1 MEERKITLVD
11 DEQTLEF
18 YVLEETK
25 LNGSDYLLVTDAE
38 DEEEEADCYILKD
51 MSREGE
57 ADALYEF
64 VEDEAELEGLMKI
77 FEELLDDVN
86 EEKVKDLLREKGLK
100 VTSQR
105 LMVLNILSAHG
116 DEHLTVEEI
125 YDLAKE
131 ESPEIGLA
139 TIYRTVQVLLELH
152 VIEKVTFDDGF
163 ARYELNGE
171 ETGSGHRH
179 HHAICTQCG
188 KVYSLETDLL
198 DTLEKQVFESLGF
211 EVTDHEVKLYGLC
224 SACRRKAQNAMEVK
238 T

>member
-1 MEERKITLVD
+1 M
-11 DEQTLEF
+11 
-18 YVLEETK
+18 
-25 LNGSDYLLVTDAE
+25 
-38 DEEEEADCYILKD
+38 
-51 MSREGE
+51 
-57 ADALYEF
+57 
-64 VEDEAELEGLMKI
+64 
-77 FEELLDDVN
+77 N

-139 TIYRTVQVLLELH
+139 TIYKTVQVLLELH

>member
-1 MEERKITLVD
+1 M
-11 DEQTLEF
+11 
-18 YVLEETK
+18 
-25 LNGSDYLLVTDAE
+25 
-38 DEEEEADCYILKD
+38 
-51 MSREGE
+51 
-57 ADALYEF
+57 
-64 VEDEAELEGLMKI
+64 
-77 FEELLDDVN
+77 N

-105 LMVLNILSAHG
+105 LMVLNILSIHG

-198 DTLEKQVFESLGF
+198 DTLEKQVFKSLGF

>member
-1 MEERKITLVD
+1 M
-11 DEQTLEF
+11 
-18 YVLEETK
+18 
-25 LNGSDYLLVTDAE
+25 
-38 DEEEEADCYILKD
+38 
-51 MSREGE
+51 
-57 ADALYEF
+57 
-64 VEDEAELEGLMKI
+64 
-77 FEELLDDVN
+77 N

-105 LMVLNILSAHG
+105 LMVLNILTAHG

>member
-1 MEERKITLVD
+1 M
-11 DEQTLEF
+11 
-18 YVLEETK
+18 
-25 LNGSDYLLVTDAE
+25 
-38 DEEEEADCYILKD
+38 
-51 MSREGE
+51 
-57 ADALYEF
+57 
-64 VEDEAELEGLMKI
+64 
-77 FEELLDDVN
+77 N

-171 ETGSGHRH
+171 GTGSGHRH

-188 KVYSLETDLL
+188 KVYALETDLL

>member
-1 MEERKITLVD
+1 M
-11 DEQTLEF
+11 
-18 YVLEETK
+18 
-25 LNGSDYLLVTDAE
+25 
-38 DEEEEADCYILKD
+38 
-51 MSREGE
+51 
-57 ADALYEF
+57 
-64 VEDEAELEGLMKI
+64 
-77 FEELLDDVN
+77 N

-163 ARYELNGE
+163 AREELNGE
-171 ETGSGHRH
+171 ETGSGHRQPQ
-179 HHAICTQCG
+179 AICTQCG

-211 EVTDHEVKLYGLC
+211 EVTDHEVELYGLC

>member
-1 MEERKITLVD
+1 M
-11 DEQTLEF
+11 
-18 YVLEETK
+18 
-25 LNGSDYLLVTDAE
+25 
-38 DEEEEADCYILKD
+38 
-51 MSREGE
+51 
-57 ADALYEF
+57 
-64 VEDEAELEGLMKI
+64 
-77 FEELLDDVN
+77 N

-105 LMVLNILSAHG
+105 LMVSNILSAHG

>member
-1 MEERKITLVD
+1 M
-11 DEQTLEF
+11 
-18 YVLEETK
+18 
-25 LNGSDYLLVTDAE
+25 
-38 DEEEEADCYILKD
+38 
-51 MSREGE
+51 
-57 ADALYEF
+57 
-64 VEDEAELEGLMKI
+64 
-77 FEELLDDVN
+77 N

-139 TIYRTVQVLLELH
+139 AIYRTVQVLLELH

>member
-1 MEERKITLVD
+1 M
-11 DEQTLEF
+11 
-18 YVLEETK
+18 
-25 LNGSDYLLVTDAE
+25 
-38 DEEEEADCYILKD
+38 
-51 MSREGE
+51 
-57 ADALYEF
+57 
-64 VEDEAELEGLMKI
+64 
-77 FEELLDDVN
+77 N
-86 EEKVKDLLREKGLK
+86 EEKVKDLLRGKGLK

-105 LMVLNILSAHG
+105 LMFLNILSAHG

>member
-1 MEERKITLVD
+1 M
-11 DEQTLEF
+11 
-18 YVLEETK
+18 
-25 LNGSDYLLVTDAE
+25 
-38 DEEEEADCYILKD
+38 
-51 MSREGE
+51 
-57 ADALYEF
+57 
-64 VEDEAELEGLMKI
+64 
-77 FEELLDDVN
+77 N

-105 LMVLNILSAHG
+105 LMVLNIKSAPMM
-116 DEHLTVEEI
+116 DEHHPRWRRSMTWQ
-125 YDLAKE
+125 KE

-198 DTLEKQVFESLGF
+198 DTLEKAGVRES
-211 EVTDHEVKLYGLC
+211 GL
-224 SACRRKAQNAMEVK
+224 
-238 T
+238 

>member
-1 MEERKITLVD
+1 M
-11 DEQTLEF
+11 
-18 YVLEETK
+18 
-25 LNGSDYLLVTDAE
+25 
-38 DEEEEADCYILKD
+38 
-51 MSREGE
+51 
-57 ADALYEF
+57 
-64 VEDEAELEGLMKI
+64 
-77 FEELLDDVN
+77 N

-105 LMVLNILSAHG
+105 FMVLNILSAHG

-188 KVYSLETDLL
+188 KVYSLETDPL

>member
-1 MEERKITLVD
+1 M
-11 DEQTLEF
+11 
-18 YVLEETK
+18 
-25 LNGSDYLLVTDAE
+25 
-38 DEEEEADCYILKD
+38 
-51 MSREGE
+51 
-57 ADALYEF
+57 
-64 VEDEAELEGLMKI
+64 
-77 FEELLDDVN
+77 N
-86 EEKVKDLLREKGLK
+86 EEKVMDLLREKGLK

>member
-1 MEERKITLVD
+1 M
-11 DEQTLEF
+11 
-18 YVLEETK
+18 
-25 LNGSDYLLVTDAE
+25 
-38 DEEEEADCYILKD
+38 
-51 MSREGE
+51 
-57 ADALYEF
+57 
-64 VEDEAELEGLMKI
+64 
-77 FEELLDDVN
+77 N

-116 DEHLTVEEI
+116 DEHRTVEEI

>member
-1 MEERKITLVD
+1 M
-11 DEQTLEF
+11 
-18 YVLEETK
+18 
-25 LNGSDYLLVTDAE
+25 
-38 DEEEEADCYILKD
+38 
-51 MSREGE
+51 
-57 ADALYEF
+57 
-64 VEDEAELEGLMKI
+64 
-77 FEELLDDVN
+77 N

-198 DTLEKQVFESLGF
+198 DTLEKQLFESLGF

>member
-1 MEERKITLVD
+1 M
-11 DEQTLEF
+11 
-18 YVLEETK
+18 
-25 LNGSDYLLVTDAE
+25 
-38 DEEEEADCYILKD
+38 
-51 MSREGE
+51 
-57 ADALYEF
+57 
-64 VEDEAELEGLMKI
+64 
-77 FEELLDDVN
+77 N

-211 EVTDHEVKLYGLC
+211 EVTDHEVRLYGLC

>member
-1 MEERKITLVD
+1 M
-11 DEQTLEF
+11 
-18 YVLEETK
+18 
-25 LNGSDYLLVTDAE
+25 
-38 DEEEEADCYILKD
+38 
-51 MSREGE
+51 
-57 ADALYEF
+57 
-64 VEDEAELEGLMKI
+64 
-77 FEELLDDVN
+77 N

-100 VTSQR
+100 VTGQR

>member
-1 MEERKITLVD
+1 M
-11 DEQTLEF
+11 
-18 YVLEETK
+18 
-25 LNGSDYLLVTDAE
+25 
-38 DEEEEADCYILKD
+38 
-51 MSREGE
+51 
-57 ADALYEF
+57 
-64 VEDEAELEGLMKI
+64 
-77 FEELLDDVN
+77 N

-188 KVYSLETDLL
+188 KVYALETDLL

-211 EVTDHEVKLYGLC
+211 EVTDHEIKLYGLC

>member
-1 MEERKITLVD
+1 M
-11 DEQTLEF
+11 
-18 YVLEETK
+18 
-25 LNGSDYLLVTDAE
+25 
-38 DEEEEADCYILKD
+38 
-51 MSREGE
+51 
-57 ADALYEF
+57 
-64 VEDEAELEGLMKI
+64 
-77 FEELLDDVN
+77 N

-152 VIEKVTFDDGF
+152 VIEKATFDDGF

>member
-1 MEERKITLVD
+1 M
-11 DEQTLEF
+11 
-18 YVLEETK
+18 
-25 LNGSDYLLVTDAE
+25 
-38 DEEEEADCYILKD
+38 
-51 MSREGE
+51 
-57 ADALYEF
+57 
-64 VEDEAELEGLMKI
+64 
-77 FEELLDDVN
+77 N

-116 DEHLTVEEI
+116 DEHLTVEDI

-131 ESPEIGLA
+131 ESQEIGLA

>member
-1 MEERKITLVD
+1 M
-11 DEQTLEF
+11 
-18 YVLEETK
+18 
-25 LNGSDYLLVTDAE
+25 
-38 DEEEEADCYILKD
+38 
-51 MSREGE
+51 
-57 ADALYEF
+57 
-64 VEDEAELEGLMKI
+64 
-77 FEELLDDVN
+77 N

-179 HHAICTQCG
+179 HHAICTGCG
-188 KVYSLETDLL
+188 KVYSLESDLL
-198 DTLEKQVFESLGF
+198 DSLEEEVMEKLGF
-211 EVTDHEVKLYGLC
+211 LVTNHEVKLYGLC
-224 SACRRKAQNAMEVK
+224 SECRTKNENKKEVMNREEREK
-238 T
+238 

>member
-1 MEERKITLVD
+1 M
-11 DEQTLEF
+11 
-18 YVLEETK
+18 
-25 LNGSDYLLVTDAE
+25 
-38 DEEEEADCYILKD
+38 
-51 MSREGE
+51 
-57 ADALYEF
+57 
-64 VEDEAELEGLMKI
+64 
-77 FEELLDDVN
+77 N

-105 LMVLNILSAHG
+105 LMVLNILSTHG

-198 DTLEKQVFESLGF
+198 DTLEKQVFKSLGF
-211 EVTDHEVKLYGLC
+211 EVTDHEVKD
-224 SACRRKAQNAMEVK
+224 RKSVV
-238 T
+238 

>member
-1 MEERKITLVD
+1 M
-11 DEQTLEF
+11 
-18 YVLEETK
+18 
-25 LNGSDYLLVTDAE
+25 
-38 DEEEEADCYILKD
+38 
-51 MSREGE
+51 
-57 ADALYEF
+57 
-64 VEDEAELEGLMKI
+64 
-77 FEELLDDVN
+77 N

-125 YDLAKE
+125 YDLSKE

>member
-1 MEERKITLVD
+1 M
-11 DEQTLEF
+11 
-18 YVLEETK
+18 
-25 LNGSDYLLVTDAE
+25 
-38 DEEEEADCYILKD
+38 
-51 MSREGE
+51 
-57 ADALYEF
+57 
-64 VEDEAELEGLMKI
+64 
-77 FEELLDDVN
+77 N

-188 KVYSLETDLL
+188 KVYSLATDLL

>member
-1 MEERKITLVD
+1 M
-11 DEQTLEF
+11 
-18 YVLEETK
+18 
-25 LNGSDYLLVTDAE
+25 
-38 DEEEEADCYILKD
+38 
-51 MSREGE
+51 
-57 ADALYEF
+57 
-64 VEDEAELEGLMKI
+64 
-77 FEELLDDVN
+77 N

-198 DTLEKQVFESLGF
+198 ATLEKQVFESLGF

>member
-1 MEERKITLVD
+1 M
-11 DEQTLEF
+11 
-18 YVLEETK
+18 
-25 LNGSDYLLVTDAE
+25 
-38 DEEEEADCYILKD
+38 
-51 MSREGE
+51 
-57 ADALYEF
+57 
-64 VEDEAELEGLMKI
+64 
-77 FEELLDDVN
+77 N
-86 EEKVKDLLREKGLK
+86 EEKVKDLLWEKGLK

>member
-1 MEERKITLVD
+1 M
-11 DEQTLEF
+11 
-18 YVLEETK
+18 
-25 LNGSDYLLVTDAE
+25 
-38 DEEEEADCYILKD
+38 
-51 MSREGE
+51 
-57 ADALYEF
+57 
-64 VEDEAELEGLMKI
+64 
-77 FEELLDDVN
+77 N

-198 DTLEKQVFESLGF
+198 DTLGKQVFESLGF

>member
-1 MEERKITLVD
+1 M
-11 DEQTLEF
+11 
-18 YVLEETK
+18 
-25 LNGSDYLLVTDAE
+25 
-38 DEEEEADCYILKD
+38 
-51 MSREGE
+51 
-57 ADALYEF
+57 
-64 VEDEAELEGLMKI
+64 
-77 FEELLDDVN
+77 
-86 EEKVKDLLREKGLK
+86 
-100 VTSQR
+100 
-105 LMVLNILSAHG
+105 
-116 DEHLTVEEI
+116 EEI

-224 SACRRKAQNAMEVK
+224 SSVQKKSAERNGG
-238 T
+238 

>member
-1 MEERKITLVD
+1 M
-11 DEQTLEF
+11 
-18 YVLEETK
+18 
-25 LNGSDYLLVTDAE
+25 
-38 DEEEEADCYILKD
+38 
-51 MSREGE
+51 
-57 ADALYEF
+57 
-64 VEDEAELEGLMKI
+64 
-77 FEELLDDVN
+77 N

-171 ETGSGHRH
+171 ETGSVHRH